1 MNRLTKLALAGT
13 LMAVS
18 AASFASIKT
27 AQVRANNY
35 TALPEAAF
43 VPLNAAGA
51 KTISFYLN
59 APTRLIVS
67 YSAECAV
74 AAPAGNTGAWLD
86 IDLVVNGTA
95 LPPTAGNQD
104 AFCSSN
110 GTVGAD
116 GWTRGSISIFF
127 NGVTGLNTIKIQA
140 RGNGGATSIWLGDS
154 SLVVHD

>member
-18 AASFASIKT
+18 AASLASIKT
-27 AQVRANNY
+27 AQVRANNWTGAA
-35 TALPEAAF
+35 TAAY
-43 VPLNAAGA
+43 VPLNASGVT
-51 KTISFYLN
+51 TITFYLS
-59 APTRLIVS
+59 APTRLIVN

-74 AAPAGNTGAWLD
+74 AAPEGNTDAYLD
-86 IDLVVNGTA
+86 IDLVVNGSPLA
-95 LPPTAGNQD
+95 PTAGNQD

-127 NGVTGLNTIKIQA
+127 NGVTGRNTIRVQA
-140 RGNGGATSIWLGDS
+140 RGNSGATSIWLGDS
-154 SLVVHD
+154 SLIVHD